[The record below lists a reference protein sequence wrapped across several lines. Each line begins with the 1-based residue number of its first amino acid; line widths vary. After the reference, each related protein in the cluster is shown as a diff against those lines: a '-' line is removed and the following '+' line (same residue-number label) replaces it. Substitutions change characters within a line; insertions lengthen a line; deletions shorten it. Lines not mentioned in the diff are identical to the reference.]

1 MVLFPVKNG
10 EHRVCKTWTPA
21 DLAREE
27 KAAAKHKTPW
37 QERGPSIP
45 STVGGEWR
53 GQRWRPR
60 QGQEETRGRWGNK
73 GGKKHQK
80 KKLRELR
87 SLLQNMPLP
96 DADEETE
103 PSASASSSATSS
115 SACSKASSAPRSASP
130 SAALSVACSEEPL
143 KPKGHLLYHRARQI
157 PTDASLLDCFVGE
170 RKHQT
175 CTSMYKWTVQ

>member
-1 MVLFPVKNG
+1 MVLFPAKNG
-10 EHRVCKTWTPA
+10 EHRGCKTWTPA

-80 KKLRELR
+80 KKLNRLS
-87 SLLQNMPLP
+87 SLLQNLPLP
-96 DADEETE
+96 ADEETE
-103 PSASASSSATSS
+103 TASGSGTS
-115 SACSKASSAPRSASP
+115 SSAPRSSSP
-130 SAALSVACSEEPL
+130 SAALSSACSEEPF
-143 KPKGHLLYHRARQI
+143 KPKGHLLYHLARQI

-170 RKHQT
+170 RTHQ
-175 CTSMYKWTVQ
+175 SSEWREQSRWTVEQ